1 MQDVDSTGGSSI
13 ASALDR
19 EVSSL
24 LDDVATV
31 EALLWLVVLASVA
44 LDVYTTHLGLS
55 AGLTEGNPLMHHA
68 IDGFGIGALVAAKLL
83 VVVGALAVRALR
95 PRYSEPIVLG
105 LAVPWVATVLVN
117 VATLATV

>member
-13 ASALDR
+13 ADALGR
-19 EVSSL
+19 EVASL

-31 EALLWLVVLASVA
+31 EALLWLVVLVSVA

-83 VVVGALAVRALR
+83 VVGGALAVRALR

>member
-1 MQDVDSTGGSSI
+1 MQDIDSIGGSSV
-13 ASALDR
+13 AEALDR
-19 EVSSL
+19 EVATL

-31 EALLWLVVLASVA
+31 EVLLWLVVLASVA

-55 AGLTEGNPLMHHA
+55 AGLSEGNPLMHHA

-83 VVVGALAVRALR
+83 VVGGALAVRAVR

-117 VATLATV
+117 AVTLATA

>member
-1 MQDVDSTGGSSI
+1 MQDIDSTGESSV
-13 ASALDR
+13 AEALDR
-19 EVSSL
+19 EVARL

-31 EALLWLVVLASVA
+31 EVLLWLVVLASVA

-55 AGLTEGNPLMHHA
+55 AGLSEGNPLMHHA

-83 VVVGALAVRALR
+83 VVGGALAVRAVR

-117 VATLATV
+117 AVTLATA

>member
-1 MQDVDSTGGSSI
+1 MQDIDSTGESSV
-13 ASALDR
+13 AEALDC
-19 EVSSL
+19 EVARL

-31 EALLWLVVLASVA
+31 EVLLWLVVLASVA

-55 AGLTEGNPLMHHA
+55 AGLSEGNPLMHHA

-83 VVVGALAVRALR
+83 VVGGALAVRAVR

-117 VATLATV
+117 AVTLATA